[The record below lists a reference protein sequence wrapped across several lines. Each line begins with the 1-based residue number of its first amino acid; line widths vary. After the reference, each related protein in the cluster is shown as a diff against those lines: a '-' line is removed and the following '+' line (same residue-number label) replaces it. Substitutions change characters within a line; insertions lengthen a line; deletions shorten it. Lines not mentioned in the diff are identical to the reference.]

1 MPKSSVFYRWFLEAC
16 LLLQKRRKLVL
27 LGLAFL
33 ILLILSYF
41 ENVIFFQTLN
51 TLFLNQLLAFFMV
64 FVHNVTVIS
73 LILLGMTFYVNLV
86 IHGFFKGEKH
96 ERVILEHPGTFAIVF
111 TVLIVFLSI
120 LRGST
125 LIFGEIM
132 VEELPKILLAS
143 VPIAIVEGYSI
154 YLTIKKTLSRT
165 ISLKDLAYIYS
176 LFFIAAVVEVGFINL
191 FM

>member
-1 MPKSSVFYRWFLEAC
+1 MLGE
-16 LLLQKRRKLVL
+16 RRRLVL

-51 TLFLNQLLAFFMV
+51 TLFSNQLLAFFMV
-64 FVHNVTVIS
+64 FIHNITVIS

-86 IHGFFKGEKH
+86 IQGFFKGEKH

-111 TVLIVFLSI
+111 TILIVFLSI

-143 VPIAIVEGYSI
+143 VPIAIVEGYCI

-191 FM
+191 LM

>member
-1 MPKSSVFYRWFLEAC
+1 LVDA
-16 LLLQKRRKLVL
+16 RRRLVL

-51 TLFLNQLLAFFMV
+51 TLFSNQLLAFFMV
-64 FVHNVTVIS
+64 FIHNITVIS

-86 IHGFFKGEKH
+86 IQGFFKGEKH

-111 TVLIVFLSI
+111 TILIVFLSI

-191 FM
+191 LM

>member
-1 MPKSSVFYRWFLEAC
+1 MLDE
-16 LLLQKRRKLVL
+16 RRRSVL

-51 TLFLNQLLAFFMV
+51 TFFLNQLLAFFMF
-64 FVHNVTVIS
+64 FVHNITVIS

-86 IHGFFKGEKH
+86 VQGFFKGQRH

-111 TVLIVFLSI
+111 TILIVFLSI

-132 VEELPKILLAS
+132 VDELPKILLAS
-143 VPIAIVEGYSI
+143 VPIGIVEGYSI

-165 ISLKDLAYIYS
+165 ISLKDLAYIYGI
-176 LFFIAAVVEVGFINL
+176 FFIAAVVEVGFINL
-191 FM
+191 LM

>member
-1 MPKSSVFYRWFLEAC
+1 M
-16 LLLQKRRKLVL
+16 L

-51 TLFLNQLLAFFMV
+51 TLFLNQLLAFFMF
-64 FVHNVTVIS
+64 FVHNITVIS
-73 LILLGMTFYVNLV
+73 LILLGMTFYVELV
-86 IHGFFKGEKH
+86 VQGFFQGQKH
-96 ERVILEHPGTFAIVF
+96 ERVILEHPRTFAIVF
-111 TVLIVFLSI
+111 TILIVFLSI

-132 VEELPKILLAS
+132 VDELPKILLTS
-143 VPIAIVEGYSI
+143 VPIGIVEGYSI

-165 ISLKDLAYIYS
+165 ISLKALAYIYGI
-176 LFFIAAVVEVGFINL
+176 FFIAAVVEVGFINL
-191 FM
+191 LM

>member
-1 MPKSSVFYRWFLEAC
+1 
-16 LLLQKRRKLVL
+16 LLDERRRLVL

-51 TLFLNQLLAFFMV
+51 TLFLNQLLAFFM
-64 FVHNVTVIS
+64 FFIHNITVIS

-86 IHGFFKGEKH
+86 VQGFFKGQKH
-96 ERVILEHPGTFAIVF
+96 ERVILEHPRTFAIVF
-111 TVLIVFLSI
+111 TILIVFLSI

-132 VEELPKILLAS
+132 VEALPKILLAS
-143 VPIAIVEGYSI
+143 VPIGILEGYSI

-165 ISLKDLAYIYS
+165 ISLKALAYIYS
-176 LFFIAAVVEVGFINL
+176 IFFIAAVVEVGFINL
-191 FM
+191 LM

>member
-1 MPKSSVFYRWFLEAC
+1 VS
-16 LLLQKRRKLVL
+16 

-51 TLFLNQLLAFFMV
+51 TLFLNQLLAFFMF
-64 FVHNVTVIS
+64 FVHNITVIS

-86 IHGFFKGEKH
+86 VQGFFKGQKH
-96 ERVILEHPGTFAIVF
+96 ERVVIEHPGTFATVF
-111 TVLIVFLSI
+111 TILIVFLSI

-132 VEELPKILLAS
+132 VDELPKILLAS
-143 VPIAIVEGYSI
+143 VPIGIVEGYSI

-165 ISLKDLAYIYS
+165 ISLKDLAYIYGI
-176 LFFIAAVVEVGFINL
+176 FFIAAVVEVGFINL
-191 FM
+191 LM

>member
-1 MPKSSVFYRWFLEAC
+1 
-16 LLLQKRRKLVL
+16 VL

-51 TLFLNQLLAFFMV
+51 TLFSNQLLAFFMV
-64 FVHNVTVIS
+64 FIHNITVIS

-86 IHGFFKGEKH
+86 IQDFFKGQKH

-111 TVLIVFLSI
+111 TILIVFLSI

-143 VPIAIVEGYSI
+143 VPIAIVEGYCI

-191 FM
+191 LM